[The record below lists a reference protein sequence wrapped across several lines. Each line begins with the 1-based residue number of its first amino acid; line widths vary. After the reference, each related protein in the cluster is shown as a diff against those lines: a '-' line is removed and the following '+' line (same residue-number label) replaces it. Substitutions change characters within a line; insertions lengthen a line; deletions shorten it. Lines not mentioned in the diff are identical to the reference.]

1 MASTSSLLWGRA
13 SSKFALQYV
22 WNVSRRLQSP
32 VFSNTFQCRRRITTT
47 PLQAARKEHNE
58 EKTSL
63 TIQGYFASKD
73 RSKETFLTACDVFRD
88 KGPHLRGHVEF
99 IYAALKNMEDFGVHK
114 DLELYK
120 KLLNLMPKGKM
131 IPQNMFQ
138 VEFMHYPKQ
147 QQCAI
152 DCLEQMETHG
162 VMPDTEMEQIL
173 LNAFG
178 KYSHPIR
185 KYGRMMYWMP
195 KFKNASPW
203 LLPDIA
209 PNDAFELAKLAV
221 ARMCTVDPASTLSV
235 FETKDVEDAIEDTW
249 IVSGQSLVQQ
259 DLLNKHSPDEPI
271 KVEGPFRIFLRD
283 KCVGYFILRAEA
295 KPRPPPLK
303 RQEIDDVGDLKFWFT
318 GEMQPDEEVAVSH
331 PISVHEQEDG
341 TILAICATGTS
352 GRIHSCLGSGCWRI
366 QTQTWPT
373 YLYCLH
379 KPVLLEIS

>member
-32 VFSNTFQCRRRITTT
+32 VFSNTFQ
-47 PLQAARKEHNE
+47 KEHNE

-88 KGPHLRGHVEF
+88 KGPHLRGH
-99 IYAALKNMEDFGVHK
+99 
-114 DLELYK
+114 LYK

-173 LNAFG
+173 LNAFECV
-178 KYSHPIR
+178 S
-185 KYGRMMYWMP
+185 
-195 KFKNASPW
+195 
-203 LLPDIA
+203 
-209 PNDAFELAKLAV
+209 
-221 ARMCTVDPASTLSV
+221 
-235 FETKDVEDAIEDTW
+235 TKDVEDAIEDTW

-318 GEMQPDEEVAVSH
+318 GEMQPDEEVAVYFWKDSLLSWIRLLENTN
-331 PISVHEQEDG
+331 PN
-341 TILAICATGTS
+341 LANI
-352 GRIHSCLGSGCWRI
+352 
-366 QTQTWPT
+366 
-373 YLYCLH
+373 
-379 KPVLLEIS
+379 PVLFTQASPIGDIMTTDEHDEPASVETVS